1 MNDKQTIKKCD
12 VCNGTG
18 KQWFNID
25 MISGTEECKYC
36 NGTGEDITTKQ
47 TIKERVITLLKEQTF
62 KDYGGM
68 QLKNVIEIKKKDIIN
83 LEQELHKSY
92 TNHFIKLIDEEIKKQ
107 KSFIIGDIND
117 TNNMITVS
125 LIGHYGILKSKL
137 MEGK

>member
-47 TIKERVITLLKEQTF
+47 TIKERVKASILTLL
-62 KDYGGM
+62 
-68 QLKNVIEIKKKDIIN
+68 NKKIN
-83 LEQELHKSY
+83 HAK
-92 TNHFIKLIDEEIKKQ
+92 IR
-107 KSFIIGDIND
+107 
-117 TNNMITVS
+117 
-125 LIGHYGILKSKL
+125 ILKRVCHTMKCYKEMSGDCRQCQTQKEL
-137 MEGK
+137 KQITEGK